1 MLVSRVRRSSFSIS
15 RNGWQAT
22 WSSSPCTNLDPRRQ
36 APDLHQAKTEDAHY
50 LTATLAETILMGQPD
65 TSIMLPSVRELAA
78 LKFLD
83 GLRTQLRDVREPDH
97 ALRSA
102 LRDAREFFHATQA
115 CIASLQPGRSEAGVV
130 VALPKDSSWD
140 LDVLTRFIRHQHP
153 PVQPHMLIGPVRR
166 RGGAWGALAV
176 IRRDRPYDR
185 EDGRLL
191 VRVSTALSDAIHQI
205 DRERMRG
212 VRDRIDRK
220 IMEQIHPKDLFYQIL
235 DGLRSLT
242 HYDHSSAL
250 FIREDG
256 EPALRLVAEQIAWT
270 KAKSRRIGL
279 RLPVNDEA
287 ATLLQSGRVYGFD
300 RRASGGDWQAWNGQP
315 AAALARLLDYNDP
328 AAAEAHQAAEGSMLC
343 APLVTPD
350 GLIGVLKIAAR
361 HPGQLKPY
369 DAELVEHF
377 RRQAAMAIQNLHR
390 TESLRARVL
399 TAERKHAMADLAR
412 TVSHDV
418 NNALGSMLPLVQQL
432 QEDLRRGT
440 LRLDVLSDD
449 LEQVQ
454 KSLQVCRRIF
464 GGMLSFSRGAA
475 RKSRYG
481 QVRRAIDT
489 ASAILKYGLS
499 RSGIELSVDVPED
512 LPSVACGQSDL
523 EQVFLNLLTNAREAM
538 PNGGRITVVV
548 RSAGDVVEIS
558 IADSGCG
565 ISAEHLPRVLEPFF
579 TTKAH
584 GNGLGLSICRA
595 VLWEVDGTIAIQ
607 SEPGKGTRVEVGV
620 PEATPQPQPQYS

>member
-1 MLVSRVRRSSFSIS
+1 M
-15 RNGWQAT
+15 
-22 WSSSPCTNLDPRRQ
+22 RQ
-36 APDLHQAKTEDAHY
+36 PGH
-50 LTATLAETILMGQPD
+50 
-65 TSIMLPSVRELAA
+65 IMLPSAHELAA

-83 GLRTQLRDVREPDH
+83 ALRTQLRDVREPDR
-97 ALRSA
+97 ALRTA
-102 LRDAREFFHATQA
+102 LRDARDFFRATQA
-115 CIASLQPGRSEAGVV
+115 CIASVPPGRSEAGVV
-130 VALPKDSSWD
+130 VALPKGSSWD
-140 LDVLTRFIRHQHP
+140 LEVLTRFIRHQHP

-176 IRRDRPYDR
+176 IRRDPPYDR

-205 DRERMRG
+205 DRERIRG

-256 EPALRLVAEQIAWT
+256 EAALRLVAEQIAWT
-270 KAKSRRIGL
+270 KAKSQRINL
-279 RLPVNDEA
+279 RLPVDHDA

-300 RRASGGDWQAWNGQP
+300 RRVTGDWHAWNGQP
-315 AAALARLLDYNDP
+315 AVALARLLDYNDP
-328 AAAEAHQAAEGSMLC
+328 AGADAHTTAEGSMLC

-377 RRQAAMAIQNLHR
+377 LGQAAMAIQNLHR

-440 LRLDVLSDD
+440 LSRDVLSED

-475 RKSRYG
+475 RKTRHG
-481 QVRRAIDT
+481 QVGRAIDT
-489 ASAILKYGLS
+489 ASAILRYGLS
-499 RSGIELSVDVPED
+499 RSGIELSVDVPDD
-512 LPSVACGQSDL
+512 LPSVACGQSGL

-548 RSAGDVVEIS
+548 RSAGNVVNIS

-565 ISAEHLPRVLEPFF
+565 ISAEHAPRVLEPFF
-579 TTKAH
+579 TTKPH
-584 GNGLGLSICRA
+584 GNGLGLSICRT
-595 VLWEVDGTIAIQ
+595 VLWEAGGTISIW
-607 SEPGKGTRVEVGV
+607 SEPGKGTRVDVGV